1 MPNRFQNIN
10 GVKVQL
16 TDEEEE
22 ARNAEEKAWSDG
34 AVDRALAA
42 LRHKRNNLLAETDHF
57 GLSDQTLTDNMRTY
71 RQELRDLPSGKDTVQ
86 KCEDATWPSKP

>member
-22 ARNAEEKAWSDG
+22 ARNAEEKTWSDG
-34 AVDRALAA
+34 AVNRALAA
-42 LRHKRNNLLAETDHF
+42 LRKKRDSLLAETDYF
-57 GLSDQTLTDNMRTY
+57 ALSDQTLTDDMKTY
-71 RQELRDLPSGKDTVQ
+71 RQELRDLPSGKDTVK
-86 KCEDATWPSKP
+86 KCNDAKWPSKP

>member
-22 ARNAEEKAWSDG
+22 ARNAEEKTWSDG
-34 AVDRALAA
+34 AVNRALAA
-42 LRHKRNNLLAETDHF
+42 LRKKRDSLLAETAHF
-57 GLSDQTLTDNMRTY
+57 ALSDQT
-71 RQELRDLPSGKDTVQ
+71 
-86 KCEDATWPSKP
+86 